1 MVTQSEPNL
10 TIPPT
15 AISTNGYLTP
25 VTEIP
30 TPSSGPSP
38 STTPAPKNLHLPP
51 TPTNEMPPP
60 SPYEAD
66 PSRIP
71 ATDEFRDMPHYGRY
85 RPSPSDFVPERR
97 HVLSTTA
104 ASIAYWEDFLQKNCT
119 ADTLMLSPVDDD
131 PSVALGRWIFAV
143 GGAVVKTNHLAP
155 AGRRRRDYAGVD
167 RNEVEAV
174 RLVRERVVG
183 SDVRVPEVYFAGKLL
198 DGDVL
203 IQQRLPG
210 VSLEVAWP
218 YLSPA
223 QKTSFKAQARA
234 FLTALLAV
242 GPSPSGKRQYVV
254 DDYNAIWARALTP
267 RERRLLLPPAPA
279 PAQQGRVGVGWAKRK
294 DSAVSASSLSSA
306 ARFGRSGSG
315 GGGGVFDD
323 SSSGDDELNADPET
337 DADTRFTHNDMST
350 GNIIVDGDR
359 IVGVVDWEH
368 AGFLGWRTATLI
380 HREIRAPLEEMYER
394 GEWSEE
400 EWADLFAWKDLYE
413 VEVPGV

>member
-1 MVTQSEPNL
+1 
-10 TIPPT
+10 
-15 AISTNGYLTP
+15 
-25 VTEIP
+25 
-30 TPSSGPSP
+30 
-38 STTPAPKNLHLPP
+38 
-51 TPTNEMPPP
+51 
-60 SPYEAD
+60 
-66 PSRIP
+66 
-71 ATDEFRDMPHYGRY
+71 
-85 RPSPSDFVPERR
+85 
-97 HVLSTTA
+97 
-104 ASIAYWEDFLQKNCT
+104 
-119 ADTLMLSPVDDD
+119 ML
-131 PSVALGRWIFAV
+131 VALGRWIFAV

-167 RNEVEAV
+167 RNEVEA
-174 RLVRERVVG
+174 
-183 SDVRVPEVYFAGKLL
+183 LL

-306 ARFGRSGSG
+306 ARFGRSSGGGGGGG

-323 SSSGDDELNADPET
+323 SSGGDDEINADAET
-337 DADTRFTHNDMST
+337 DKDTRFTHNDMST

-368 AGFLGWRTATLI
+368 AGFLGWRTAALI

-413 VEVPGV
+413 VDVPEA